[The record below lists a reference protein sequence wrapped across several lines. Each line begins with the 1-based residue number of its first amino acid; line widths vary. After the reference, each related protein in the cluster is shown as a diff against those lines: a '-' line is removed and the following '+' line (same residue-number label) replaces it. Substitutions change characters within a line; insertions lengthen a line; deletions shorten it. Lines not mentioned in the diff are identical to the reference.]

1 MAEINML
8 LYGVIFAAET
18 QTYLAVK
25 EWLLREEL
33 RDE

>member
-1 MAEINML
+1 ML
-8 LYGVIFAAET
+8 FYGGVFAAET

>member
-1 MAEINML
+1 ML
-8 LYGVIFAAET
+8 FYDVIFAAET

-25 EWLLREEL
+25 GWLLREEL